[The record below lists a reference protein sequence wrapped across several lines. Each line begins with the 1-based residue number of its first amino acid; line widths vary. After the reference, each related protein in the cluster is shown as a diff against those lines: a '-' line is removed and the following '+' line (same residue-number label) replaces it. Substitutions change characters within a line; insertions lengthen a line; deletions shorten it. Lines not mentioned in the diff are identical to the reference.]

1 MFIFAWFLIISS
13 FVFSDKSSNYS
24 SSFISN
30 VPQSVRIPNSVYS
43 LSQFIVNNKINV
55 SIIPIEII
63 DPNLD
68 VLSVRCLFDD
78 ASITPMYTFVIKI
91 SNRTTLFFECLLPD
105 SIIRRLFY
113 NRTIVSNNLVKY
125 LYQPR
130 GINFLSIHQ
139 DHLEVKSNDQM
150 KKPIVLA
157 QYPIIGHDKTL
168 LNCVLGKFV
177 IDTTIRER
185 FSKRLVDEIDIS
197 SSSMLNYV

>member
-68 VLSVRCLFDD
+68 VLSVRVSRLRLSGSTTFI
-78 ASITPMYTFVIKI
+78 ITKQNEILN
-91 SNRTTLFFECLLPD
+91 SNF
-105 SIIRRLFY
+105 
-113 NRTIVSNNLVKY
+113 
-125 LYQPR
+125 
-130 GINFLSIHQ
+130 
-139 DHLEVKSNDQM
+139 
-150 KKPIVLA
+150 
-157 QYPIIGHDKTL
+157 
-168 LNCVLGKFV
+168 
-177 IDTTIRER
+177 
-185 FSKRLVDEIDIS
+185 
-197 SSSMLNYV
+197 